1 METEYY
7 TAQESKDIAQ
17 AYKELL
23 RVSYQALSD
32 EDKKLIRKAFDMAV
46 DAHKEQRRKSGEPY
60 IFHPI
65 AVAKIVAQNI
75 GLDATSIVAAL
86 LHDVVEDTPITIENI
101 AEIFG
106 DTIAKIVKG
115 LTKISD
121 LSRDTDVSFQAEN
134 FRKMLL
140 TLNDDVR
147 VILIKIADRLHNM
160 QTMDSMPSYKQQK
173 IASETLFIYAPLAH
187 RVGLYNIKTELEDLG
202 LKYTEPE
209 QYYEIFSKIEG
220 SKEEQ
225 MRYIEEFSNTV
236 KVALDKEKIEYYIK
250 GRPKSIYSIY
260 KKMTSKKIPFEEV
273 YDKFA
278 IRIIYKSDPDNEKF
292 LAWKIYS
299 IVTDYFRPNP
309 TRLRD
314 WLSSPKSTGYEAL
327 HITVVGPQNKWVEVQ
342 IRSERMH
349 EIAEKGYAAHFKYK
363 HGEQKERGI
372 EQWLNRLQEVLEN
385 NEANAVEFVQEFKMN
400 LYADEIFIFTPNG
413 EIKSLP
419 KGATPLDFAFSIHT
433 EVGMHTRGAKVNGKL
448 VPLNYKLRSGEQ
460 VEIITAENAIP
471 NPNWLDYAT
480 TTKAIAKI
488 KGALKENR
496 KKIAEEGKE
505 ILRRKLKQLKITL
518 DEKVTND
525 LVTFFKTKTSQD
537 IFYQMA
543 TGEINNQMLKNFVSS
558 RSTSIFNFF
567 RKKAATYTAPEKA
580 KENHQYDMIVFG
592 KDEQVLDYSFSKCCT
607 PIPGDEIFGYIAVNG
622 GSIKVHKKDCP
633 NALSMFSNFAYRITP
648 AKWVKS
654 TEREFETTIK
664 IIGVDRKGLAAEIA
678 NYITHNGLGM
688 NNIQLTSKAG
698 IFEGEITLLVSNTE
712 SLNSLLEGL
721 RKLNGVEKVFRE

>member
-75 GLDATSIVAAL
+75 GLDATSIASAL

-480 TTKAIAKI
+480 TTKAITKI

-525 LVTFFKTKTSQD
+525 LVTFFKTKTRQD

-580 KENHQYDMIVFG
+580 KESHQYDMIVFG

>member
-75 GLDATSIVAAL
+75 GLDATSIAAAL

-580 KENHQYDMIVFG
+580 KESHQYDMIVFG

>member
-1 METEYY
+1 M
-7 TAQESKDIAQ
+7 
-17 AYKELL
+17 
-23 RVSYQALSD
+23 
-32 EDKKLIRKAFDMAV
+32 
-46 DAHKEQRRKSGEPY
+46 
-60 IFHPI
+60 
-65 AVAKIVAQNI
+65 
-75 GLDATSIVAAL
+75 

-160 QTMDSMPSYKQQK
+160 QTMDSMPNYKQQK

-349 EIAEKGYAAHFKYK
+349 EIAEKG
-363 HGEQKERGI
+363 
-372 EQWLNRLQEVLEN
+372 
-385 NEANAVEFVQEFKMN
+385 
-400 LYADEIFIFTPNG
+400 
-413 EIKSLP
+413 
-419 KGATPLDFAFSIHT
+419 
-433 EVGMHTRGAKVNGKL
+433 
-448 VPLNYKLRSGEQ
+448 
-460 VEIITAENAIP
+460 
-471 NPNWLDYAT
+471 
-480 TTKAIAKI
+480 
-488 KGALKENR
+488 
-496 KKIAEEGKE
+496 
-505 ILRRKLKQLKITL
+505 
-518 DEKVTND
+518 
-525 LVTFFKTKTSQD
+525 
-537 IFYQMA
+537 
-543 TGEINNQMLKNFVSS
+543 
-558 RSTSIFNFF
+558 
-567 RKKAATYTAPEKA
+567 
-580 KENHQYDMIVFG
+580 
-592 KDEQVLDYSFSKCCT
+592 
-607 PIPGDEIFGYIAVNG
+607 
-622 GSIKVHKKDCP
+622 
-633 NALSMFSNFAYRITP
+633 
-648 AKWVKS
+648 
-654 TEREFETTIK
+654 
-664 IIGVDRKGLAAEIA
+664 
-678 NYITHNGLGM
+678 
-688 NNIQLTSKAG
+688 
-698 IFEGEITLLVSNTE
+698 
-712 SLNSLLEGL
+712 
-721 RKLNGVEKVFRE
+721 